1 MPKIINIL
9 KKYEEIIRYG
19 FFGVLTTVVNFIVF
33 YYFNSILETSYI
45 SANSLAIIMS
55 ILFAYVT
62 NKKFV
67 FKSQTHTLRQT
78 FYEFLNFISLRLVS
92 GIFDMASMYLLIDG
106 IGIDTNISKILT
118 QFIVVISNYIFSK
131 LFIFKNK

>member
-1 MPKIINIL
+1 MTKIINL
-9 KKYEEIIRYG
+9 FKKYEEIIRYG

-33 YYFNSILETSYI
+33 YYFNSVLETSYI
-45 SANSLAIIMS
+45 YANSLAIIIS
-55 ILFAYVT
+55 IIFAYVT

-67 FKSQTHTLRQT
+67 FKSQTHTFKQT

-92 GIFDMASMYLLIDG
+92 GIFDMVSMYLLIDG
-106 IGIDTNISKILT
+106 IGIDTNISKVLT
-118 QFIVVISNYIFSK
+118 QFIVVVSNYIFSK

>member
-1 MPKIINIL
+1 MTKIINL
-9 KKYEEIIRYG
+9 FKKYEEIIRYG

-33 YYFNSILETSYI
+33 YYFNSVLETSYI
-45 SANSLAIIMS
+45 YANSLAIIIS
-55 ILFAYVT
+55 IIFAYVT

-67 FKSQTHTLRQT
+67 FKSQTHTFKQT

-92 GIFDMASMYLLIDG
+92 GIFDMVSMYLLIDG
-106 IGIDTNISKILT
+106 IGIDTNISKVLT
-118 QFIVVISNYIFSK
+118 PFIVVVSNYIFSK

>member
-1 MPKIINIL
+1 MTKIINL
-9 KKYEEIIRYG
+9 FKKYEEIIRYG

-33 YYFNSILETSYI
+33 YYFNSVLETSYI
-45 SANSLAIIMS
+45 YANSLAIIIS
-55 ILFAYVT
+55 IIFAYVT

-67 FKSQTHTLRQT
+67 FKSQTHTFKQT

-92 GIFDMASMYLLIDG
+92 GIFDMVSMYLLIDG
-106 IGIDTNISKILT
+106 IGIDTNISKVLT
-118 QFIVVISNYIFSK
+118 QFIVVASNYIFSK

>member
-1 MPKIINIL
+1 MTKIINL
-9 KKYEEIIRYG
+9 FKKYEEIIRYV

-33 YYFNSILETSYI
+33 FYFNSVLETSYI
-45 SANSLAIIMS
+45 YANSLAIIIS
-55 ILFAYVT
+55 IIFAYVT

-67 FKSQTHTLRQT
+67 FKSQTHTFKQT

-92 GIFDMASMYLLIDG
+92 GIFDMVSMYLLIDG
-106 IGIDTNISKILT
+106 IGIDTNISKVLT
-118 QFIVVISNYIFSK
+118 QFIVVVSNYIFSK